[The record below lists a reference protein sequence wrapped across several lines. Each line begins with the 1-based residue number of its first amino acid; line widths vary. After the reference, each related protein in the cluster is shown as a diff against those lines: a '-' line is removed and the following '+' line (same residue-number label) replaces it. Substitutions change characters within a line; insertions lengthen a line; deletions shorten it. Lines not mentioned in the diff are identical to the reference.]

1 MVDEVADT
9 VAGFDME
16 AALTSLVELLSTWG
30 VRVVGAVAVLV
41 IGMAVARVLSRWV
54 HRGLGRTTLDATL
67 VPFFGHIVYYA
78 VAAFTLISVLGLFG
92 IPTTSFVAAVGAAGL
107 AIGLALQGS
116 LSNLAAGV
124 MLLIFRPFRL
134 GDYVEANGVAGTVEE
149 IGLFALTMTTF
160 DNTVIV
166 LPNAS
171 VWGTPIKNYTAK
183 EVRRNDLFFGISY
196 SDDINVARAA
206 ILGVLAAEPRV
217 LKEPEPLIAV
227 TAMGE
232 SSVDL
237 LIGAWCLPADYWPL
251 QFDLYQKIKE
261 GLEAGGATIPFPQRD
276 LHVIDMPRA

>member
-1 MVDEVADT
+1 
-9 VAGFDME
+9 
-16 AALTSLVELLSTWG
+16 
-30 VRVVGAVAVLV
+30 
-41 IGMAVARVLSRWV
+41 
-54 HRGLGRTTLDATL
+54 
-67 VPFFGHIVYYA
+67 
-78 VAAFTLISVLGLFG
+78 
-92 IPTTSFVAAVGAAGL
+92 
-107 AIGLALQGS
+107 
-116 LSNLAAGV
+116 
-124 MLLIFRPFRL
+124 
-134 GDYVEANGVAGTVEE
+134 
-149 IGLFALTMTTF
+149 MTTF